1 MHVSFTARHF
11 CFKRFS
17 RYNVLYRSTSHHTLY
32 RNGIIKDG
40 SRDVCTYVWYV
51 CMRLRSPTQQS
62 SKDQLTSFTSA
73 FIHSPRS
80 RARRDVIYA
89 RDDSGCNGGH
99 FNNAKPTIIRNRA
112 PYRGDGW
119 RTIALSLQSVV
130 IRSKRSDV

>member
-11 CFKRFS
+11 RFKRFS

-40 SRDVCTYVWYV
+40 SRCVHV
-51 CMRLRSPTQQS
+51 CMYVDS
-62 SKDQLTSFTSA
+62 
-73 FIHSPRS
+73 
-80 RARRDVIYA
+80 ARRHSKAPRISLQVLRAHSSILLGLALDETWSM

-99 FNNAKPTIIRNRA
+99 FNNAKPTVITNRA